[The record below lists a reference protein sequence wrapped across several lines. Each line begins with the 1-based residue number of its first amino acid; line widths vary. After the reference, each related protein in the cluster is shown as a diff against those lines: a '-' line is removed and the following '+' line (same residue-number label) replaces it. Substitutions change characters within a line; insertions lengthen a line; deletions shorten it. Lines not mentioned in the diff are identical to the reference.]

1 MHKRKFLAGLFST
14 GMLLPLSYQF
24 GQQIWA
30 AQASQ
35 APANPNPKRLIVV
48 FLRGAVDGLSVVVP
62 YSDRNYYQA
71 RPTIA
76 IPRPGSTNGGL
87 DLDGNFA
94 LHPAL
99 SSLLPLW
106 QQKSLAFIHACGSP
120 ADNRSHFEAQD
131 QMETANLSPQST
143 TDGWMNRLLALLPNR
158 NPVQALNLGS
168 VTPRILRGQLAVASL
183 PSGRNSTSRI
193 GLDNPQVAQ
202 YFDRLYANNLH
213 NANSPRD
220 NTLTQAYQEGRQAR
234 QEIRNALEA
243 EMQAANNGAPLSN
256 GFASDAQRLG
266 RLMVRDSSIQLAFV
280 ALGGWDTHVNQGSS
294 QGQLATRLKGL
305 GDGLAS
311 LVQSLGDVYQD
322 TAIVVISEFGRTVKE
337 NGNGGTDHGHGN
349 VFWLLGGGVQGG
361 KVTGQFPGLAPSQLY
376 QNRDLAVTTD
386 FRELLSQVLQK
397 HLSLNTAE
405 IAQVFPSY
413 QPVGSGL
420 SLF

>member
-24 GQQIWA
+24 GQQIWV

-35 APANPNPKRLIVV
+35 VPENPDPKRLIVI

-71 RPTIA
+71 RPNIA
-76 IPRPGSTNGGL
+76 IPHPGSANGSL

-106 QQKSLAFIHACGSP
+106 QQKSLAFVHACGSP
-120 ADNRSHFEAQD
+120 ANSRSHFEAQD
-131 QMETANLSPQST
+131 QMETANLSQRNT
-143 TDGWMNRLLALLPNR
+143 EDGWMNRLLAVLPNR
-158 NPVQALNLGS
+158 TPIQALNLGS

-183 PSGRNSTSRI
+183 PNGRNSTSRI
-193 GLDNPQVAQ
+193 ALDNPQVAQ
-202 YFDRLYANNLH
+202 YFDRLYAN
-213 NANSPRD
+213 SSQP

-243 EMQAANNGAPLSN
+243 EMQAANNGAPLPN
-256 GFASDAQRLG
+256 GFVSDAQRLG
-266 RLMVRDSSIQLAFV
+266 RLMAQDSSIQLAFA

-305 GDGLAS
+305 GDGLAA

-349 VFWLLGGGVQGG
+349 VFWLLGGGVKGG
-361 KVTGQFPGLAPSQLY
+361 KIAGQFPGLDSSQLF

-386 FRELLSQVLQK
+386 FRELLSQVLLQ
-397 HLSLNTAE
+397 HLGLSMGE
-405 IAQVFPSY
+405 IAQVFPSF
-413 QPVGSGL
+413 QPTGSGL
-420 SLF
+420 NLF